1 MTKSQ
6 NCEHDRQIYVL
17 ADPKLYSLCTHPL
30 EPAESRNNW
39 ILPVMPE
46 RTKREGG
53 EGEADRTDRVAGAAG
68 SGGGRV
74 DLG

>member
-1 MTKSQ
+1 MV
-6 NCEHDRQIYVL
+6 NYPFVEM
-17 ADPKLYSLCTHPL
+17 KLYSLCTHPL
-30 EPAESRNNW
+30 EPAESRNNG
-39 ILPVMPE
+39 ILPVLPE
-46 RTKREGG
+46 RTKGEGG